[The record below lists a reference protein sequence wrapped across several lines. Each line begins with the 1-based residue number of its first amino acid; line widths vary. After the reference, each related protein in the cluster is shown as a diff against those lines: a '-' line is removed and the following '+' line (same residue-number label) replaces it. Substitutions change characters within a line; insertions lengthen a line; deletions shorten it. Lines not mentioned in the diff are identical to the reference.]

1 MALTP
6 VPVAD
11 AVLNGKIHALCGG
24 VTEDTPGLI
33 IAEGKVT
40 FTSGDAYA
48 ANGVALDLSAV
59 CPNKVLAVI
68 PGLFNT
74 EANSGA
80 ALVAAYVPASGG
92 APATGVLKLF
102 GGAAS
107 AAPLAESTTTTLTDY
122 KGRVLVIGY

>member
-11 AVLNGKIHALCGG
+11 AVLTARSTLSAVASRKTL
-24 VTEDTPGLI
+24 PGLI
-33 IAEGKVT
+33 IAEVQVT

-48 ANGVALDLSAV
+48 ANGVALDLSARLPEQGPG
-59 CPNKVLAVI
+59 CH

-80 ALVAAYVPASGG
+80 A
-92 APATGVLKLF
+92 
-102 GGAAS
+102 
-107 AAPLAESTTTTLTDY
+107 
-122 KGRVLVIGY
+122 